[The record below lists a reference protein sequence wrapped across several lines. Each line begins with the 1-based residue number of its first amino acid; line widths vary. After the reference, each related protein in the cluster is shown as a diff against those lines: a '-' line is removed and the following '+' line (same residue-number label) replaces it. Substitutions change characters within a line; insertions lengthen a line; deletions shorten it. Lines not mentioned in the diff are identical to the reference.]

1 MAFRVRHPGENIT
14 APPGEFPMINKQR
27 PIESGFDGTTTA
39 MQALAGKDLHGMT
52 AIVTGGYS
60 GIGLEAV
67 LVAIAHH
74 RGNSCRTRASPNRS
88 SINITTPW
96 SCWLRITRPAAC
108 TTF

>member
-1 MAFRVRHPGENIT
+1 
-14 APPGEFPMINKQR
+14 MINKQR

-67 LVAIAHH
+67 RVLAAAGAQVIVPA
-74 RGNSCRTRASPNRS
+74 RTRSRPNATS
-88 SINITTPW
+88 MALPGLSGATWIY
-96 SCWLRITRPAAC
+96 STRRPSTALHAISWRPGGHYTC
-108 TTF
+108 